1 MNYSLSSGVKSD
13 CTLEVCSRPTW
24 WIVFCRLLIND
35 VQNTDIP
42 KILERARPR
51 ILLRLKVF
59 DFTSL
64 QHCCLMTQICFSTI
78 LTYCRVRVGSGFKT
92 YILWH
97 YKKIYTQR
105 IPPHTVSAHIRGH
118 SWLNRQASTLFSK
131 ICQLLNILFS
141 KISP

>member
-1 MNYSLSSGVKSD
+1 MIIMVHSTIFFSKQTLEMNYSLSSGVKRD
-13 CTLEVCSRPTW
+13 CTLDVCSRPTW

-92 YILWH
+92 YILRALQKNYAHRGSFHIIHSH
-97 YKKIYTQR
+97 YGKPGKAML
-105 IPPHTVSAHIRGH
+105 SA
-118 SWLNRQASTLFSK
+118 K
-131 ICQLLNILFS
+131 C
-141 KISP
+141 